1 MKVIV
6 KMHTVDQNGN
16 DLSDELTDAAMQVY
30 NKAGELFI
38 NDMLIPAL
46 NDRIYKDKG
55 FSLESDSQGLYEDAG
70 MDMFA
75 TAYKF
80 TAYLGFGQVGNK
92 LVYPMEVPLINEETN
107 ECLMKCFVRDLWK
120 EGA

>member
-6 KMHTVDQNGN
+6 KMYTVDQNGN
-16 DLSDELTDAAMQVY
+16 ELSNELTDAAMRVY
-30 NKAGELFI
+30 NKACDLFI

-46 NDRIYKDKG
+46 NDRIYRDKD
-55 FSLESDSQGLYEDAG
+55 FPIESDSQGLYEDAG

-92 LVYPMEVPLINEETN
+92 LVYPVEVPLINEKTH
-107 ECLMKCFVRDLWK
+107 ECIMKCFVREL
-120 EGA
+120 